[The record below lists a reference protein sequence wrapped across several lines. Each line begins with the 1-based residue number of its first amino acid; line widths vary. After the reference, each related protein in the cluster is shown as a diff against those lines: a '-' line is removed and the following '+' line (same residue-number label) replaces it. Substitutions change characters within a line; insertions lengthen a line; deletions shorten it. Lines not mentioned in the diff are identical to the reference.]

1 MGTEPVYDT
10 IGRTYST
17 ARVEDARIRAQ
28 ILEALGD
35 APRVVNVGAGT
46 GNYEP
51 REGRTAAADPA
62 GEMLRQR
69 APGAGPA
76 VQAVAEALP
85 FPGGSFDAALAIFT
99 LHHWSDVGGGLQE
112 LARVAP
118 RQVLLYCEPL
128 GSVEHWLLEYFPAVE
143 ELATEQQAPGR
154 PEIEAVLLVDDVA
167 TVWVPPDCTDGFTA
181 AYWARPEAY
190 LDPVVQSGMSS
201 LALLDPAVREAGTAA
216 LREDLASG
224 RWEARF
230 GHLRRRPRYDG
241 GYRLATCRS

>member
-28 ILEALGD
+28 ILDAVGD

-51 REGRTAAADPA
+51 RDRVTVALDPA
-62 GEMLRQR
+62 GELLRQR

-76 VQAVAEALP
+76 VQGVAEALP
-85 FPGGSFDAALAIFT
+85 FPDASFDAALATFT
-99 LHHWSDVGGGLQE
+99 LHHWTDVTGGLRE
-112 LARVAP
+112 LGRVAA

-128 GSVEHWLLEYFPAVE
+128 GTVEHWLLEYVPAVAQ
-143 ELATEQQAPGR
+143 LATEEHAPGL
-154 PEIEAVLLVDDVA
+154 PEIEAVLHVEEVR

-201 LALLDPAVREAGTAA
+201 LALLDPAVRRAGMAA

-224 RWEARF
+224 RWEERF
-230 GHLRRRPRYDG
+230 GHLRARTRYDG
-241 GYRLATCRS
+241 GYRLALCRR